1 CGVGCKLTMFVDE
14 RQNKIRYVK
23 GADSPVNQGMLCVKG
38 RFGFD
43 FISSEE
49 RLTTPLI
56 RKDGWL
62 QPASWDEAIQLV
74 ASKLS
79 TIK

>member
-1 CGVGCKLTMFVDE
+1 MLGKRYTPMLDE
-14 RQNKIRYVK
+14 TGYSETGIASWYGRKFH
-23 GADSPVNQGMLCVKG
+23 GLCVKG

-79 TIK
+79 PTVP